1 MYERSD
7 NTVDLFSLDPTRGS
21 RKRGVFTKEF
31 TNLKDASKPEKMEY
45 IQKLDSVEKDIKD
58 LLDKETKLAKKEQ
71 TGAITDE
78 EAIDLEGIGKLF
90 KELYSQQKYWQEL
103 IKLATKE
110 DTTEPEAK
118 SFREADRPWIESVCD
133 VNCQYRKWTTYVLD
147 NTVQPSQRFKQN
159 FIETMGVFHQTCEA
173 GRRIFLNIFLSD
185 IIGSS
190 EFIKTL
196 RIFTEVPMDVLSTSV
211 AANGKKRKLNGKTD
225 YTIGFGR
232 NSDVFDITSPN
243 ELYLVAI
250 EAKCRLDESDL
261 WQCVAETATLYK
273 SRKDME
279 KKKCAVWGVLSNA
292 ETWQFIHLDE
302 AGKLWRSEKF
312 LLNLREYQDE
322 QVLVIYRMLYYMIK
336 CCFESSPQSS
346 PNLSTSELVV

>member
-1 MYERSD
+1 
-7 NTVDLFSLDPTRGS
+7 
-21 RKRGVFTKEF
+21 
-31 TNLKDASKPEKMEY
+31 MEY

-58 LLDKETKLAKKEQ
+58 LLNKETKLAKKEQ

-78 EAIDLEGIGKLF
+78 EAIDLGGIGKLL
-90 KELYSQQKYWQEL
+90 KELKDQQKYWQRQIE
-103 IKLATKE
+103 IANK
-110 DTTEPEAK
+110 DPTEPEAK
-118 SFREADRPWIESVCD
+118 SFSEADQPWIESVCD
-133 VNCQYRKWTTYVLD
+133 VDCAYRKWTTYVLND
-147 NTVQPSQRFKQN
+147 TVQPSQRFKQN

-196 RIFTEVPMDVLSTSV
+196 RIFPEVPMDVLSTSV

-225 YTIGFGR
+225 YTIGFAR
-232 NSDVFDITSPN
+232 DLDTFSITPPN

-273 SRKDME
+273 SRKDMK

-292 ETWQFIHLDE
+292 ETWQFIHIDE

-322 QVLVIYRMLYYMIK
+322 QVLVIYRMLHYMIK
-336 CCFESSPQSS
+336 CCFESSPQVS
-346 PNLSTSELVV
+346 PNVSTSELVV